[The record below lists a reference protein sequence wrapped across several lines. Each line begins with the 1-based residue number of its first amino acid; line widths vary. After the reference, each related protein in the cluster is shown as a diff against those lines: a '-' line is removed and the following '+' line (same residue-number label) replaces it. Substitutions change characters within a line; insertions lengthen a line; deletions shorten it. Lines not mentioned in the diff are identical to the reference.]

1 MDPENTEWRAQMTFN
16 IEGVRALHSHL
27 EYALRTWPG
36 SPARPEEE
44 QLMLMNLKSEMFAMR
59 MDYNM
64 LFLEARSQ
72 D

>member
-1 MDPENTEWRAQMTFN
+1 MDTHNEEWRAQMVFN

-27 EYALRTWPG
+27 EYAIKMWPG
-36 SPARPEEE
+36 SPARPYEE
-44 QLMLMNLKSEMFAMR
+44 QMMLMNLKEQMFAMR

-64 LFLEARSQ
+64 LFLEARNQ